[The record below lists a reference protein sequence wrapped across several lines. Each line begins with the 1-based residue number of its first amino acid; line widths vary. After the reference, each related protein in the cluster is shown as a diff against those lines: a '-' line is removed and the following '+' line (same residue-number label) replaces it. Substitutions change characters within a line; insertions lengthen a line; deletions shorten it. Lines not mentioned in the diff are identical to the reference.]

1 MTTRSTSQPAMT
13 TRSTSKTITFY
24 RPFCVKGVDRL
35 LPPAN
40 YRVVT
45 NEEVIEGPCFQT
57 FRRISTE
64 LFVPTQSGSAIEML
78 TIDPLDLQA
87 AKERD
92 ARERIDCGY
101 APVID

>member
-1 MTTRSTSQPAMT
+1 
-13 TRSTSKTITFY
+13 
-24 RPFCVKGVDRL
+24 
-35 LPPAN
+35 
-40 YRVVT
+40 
-45 NEEVIEGPCFQT
+45 
-57 FRRISTE
+57 
-64 LFVPTQSGSAIEML
+64 ML

>member
-1 MTTRSTSQPAMT
+1 MTTRT
-13 TRSTSKTITFY
+13 TSKTITFH

-40 YRVVT
+40 YQVVT
-45 NEEVIEGPCFQT
+45 NEEVIEGLSFQVY
-57 FRRISTE
+57 RRISTE
-64 LFVPTQSGSAIEML
+64 IFVPTQSGSAIEML

>member
-1 MTTRSTSQPAMT
+1 MTTRT
-13 TRSTSKTITFY
+13 TSKTITFH

-40 YRVVT
+40 YQVAT
-45 NEEVIEGPCFQT
+45 NEEVIEGLSFQVY
-57 FRRISTE
+57 RRISTE
-64 LFVPTQSGSAIEML
+64 IFVPTQSGSAIEML